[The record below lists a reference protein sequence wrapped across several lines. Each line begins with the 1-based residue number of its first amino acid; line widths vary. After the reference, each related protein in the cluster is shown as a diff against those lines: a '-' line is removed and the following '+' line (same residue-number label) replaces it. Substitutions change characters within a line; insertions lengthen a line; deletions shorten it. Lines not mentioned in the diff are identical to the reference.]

1 MLLISTLRRQEA
13 EFEGYAE
20 KSYLEKLRKKKKR
33 EGVPIAFPRMLAVA
47 L

>member
-20 KSYLEKLRKKKKR
+20 KPYLEKLRKKKR